1 MADTMKYV
9 RALDGTV
16 EGDRLTLGGKAASLN
31 ALVRAGLPTPKAY
44 CVTTGA
50 YHDFVE
56 RVGLTGEAI
65 ASDPARLRDALE
77 AATFPQDLQHEIAAA
92 YATLGGGRVAV
103 RSSAVSEDSAE
114 SSFAGQYKTFLNVEG
129 ERAVIDCI
137 KRCWASLWT
146 DHAAVYGRRREA
158 VAQSGDTEKSIAVV
172 IQQMVNADAAGVLFT
187 TDPIGGDANRIV
199 IEAAWGV
206 GEGVV
211 SSQVVTDS
219 YLVDRTDFTV
229 ASTVRHK
236 PMRTICHRD
245 GGVALEKTPAMI
257 ADAATLTDDQAAQLA
272 RHAMTIRRSCGPAF
286 ADKELDVE
294 WAIKDGKI
302 AILQAR
308 PITVSDPHAA
318 HAVFADPEEAE
329 NSLRDNTMF
338 SRMDTGEIVTGLM
351 TPFGL
356 SFCRFYQHNIHGPAV
371 KTMGLLNMSPSRH
384 FMGYIRGYVYLNISA
399 SAYMLTQC
407 PPTRDHMKFTK
418 RYATDEVDL
427 SNYRNPYGEPVKGFA
442 YLRSALYWLRQQI
455 INVATAEKTAQ
466 RMEALGKERIDRFL
480 ALDLTTM
487 SLEELNAELELIDRN
502 FLASCSAYMPF
513 FLQSFALYD
522 ALAEL
527 CETWLGGRGEGL
539 HNRIKASLNNLRTID
554 VTKGVVALANTVKA
568 HQELRDLFL
577 DASADE
583 LVERLQINSSGKT
596 FWDGPFA
603 EFLRQFGSRGRQEFD
618 LSIARW
624 NDEPLYL
631 LKVIRLYLL
640 NEFDLYDKMRES
652 DAKRREDTE
661 RLLSTLPLK
670 ARLKLRFV
678 ISSYAKMADLRE
690 RVRPVFVAETWF
702 YRKIT
707 LEIVRRLSEEGMVRL
722 SDLPFLDFNELRD
735 YVAGQKTAAQAFSR
749 ELIEKNRREHLINL
763 RADEPPMSIVG
774 GYKPKRSTAAARLAD
789 DGDALVGLAASPGV
803 VVARAR
809 VITDLQRQAEEFQQ
823 GEILVAKFTDASWTP
838 LFVLAAGVVAD
849 IGSPLSHSSIVSRE
863 FGIPAVVN
871 TRSGTLKIR
880 TGDFLYLDGDAG
892 VVRIEERAERQAA
905 A

>member
-1 MADTMKYV
+1 MAEKMKYV

-16 EGDRLTLGGKAASLN
+16 DGDRLTLGGKAASLN

-50 YHDFVE
+50 YREFVE
-56 RVGLTGEAI
+56 RADLTGKTTAN
-65 ASDPARLRDALE
+65 DPARLRAALGE
-77 AATFPQDLQHEIAAA
+77 ATLPEDLQREIAAA

-129 ERAVIDCI
+129 ERAVTDCV
-137 KRCWASLWT
+137 KRCWESLWT
-146 DHAAVYGRRREA
+146 DHAAAYAHRRDA
-158 VAQSGDTEKSIAVV
+158 VAQIKDAEKSIAVV

-187 TDPIGGDANRIV
+187 TDPIGDDANRMV
-199 IEAAWGV
+199 IEAGWGV

-219 YLVDRTDFTV
+219 YLVDRTHFVV
-229 ASTVRHK
+229 ARTIRHK
-236 PMRTICHRD
+236 PMRTVCNPD
-245 GGVALEKTPAMI
+245 GGVVMEKTPASI
-257 ADAATLTDDQAAQLA
+257 ADAATLTDDQAVQLA
-272 RHAMTIRRSCGPAF
+272 QYAMTIRQSCGPTF

-294 WAIKDGKI
+294 WAIKDAKI
-302 AILQAR
+302 VILQAR
-308 PITVSDPHAA
+308 PITVSEPRATHAI
-318 HAVFADPEEAE
+318 FADPEETE
-329 NSLRDNTMF
+329 SSLRDNTMF

-371 KTMGLLNMSPSRH
+371 KTMGLFNMSSSRH

-427 SNYRNPYGEPVKGFA
+427 SNYRNPYGEPVKGLA

-455 INVATAEKTAQ
+455 INVATAEKTAR
-466 RMEALGKERIDRFL
+466 RMETLGKARIDRFL
-480 ALDLTTM
+480 ARDLTKM
-487 SLEELNAELELIDRN
+487 SLKELNAELELIDRN

-554 VTKGVVALANTVKA
+554 VTKGVIALADMVKA
-568 HQELRDLFL
+568 QQELRDLFL
-577 DASADE
+577 NGSADE
-583 LVERLQINSSGKT
+583 LAERLQLSSPGKT

-603 EFLRQFGSRGRQEFD
+603 EFLRQFGTRGRQEFD

-631 LKVIRLYLL
+631 LKIIRLYLL

-652 DAKRREDTE
+652 DSKRREDTE

-670 ARLKLRFV
+670 ARLKLRLV

-702 YRKIT
+702 YRKVA
-707 LEIVRRLSEEGMVRL
+707 LEIMRRLSEEGVANL

-735 YVAGQKTAAQAFSR
+735 YVAGKKTAAQAFSP

-763 RADEPPMSIVG
+763 HAAEPPMSIVG
-774 GYKPKRSTAAARLAD
+774 GYRPKRSNAAARLAD

-809 VITDLQRQAEEFQQ
+809 VITDLQRQAEELQQ

-892 VVRIEERAERQAA
+892 IVRIEERAERQAA